1 MTLAEFFKHS
11 PMTKALLAERLGVS
25 PITIN
30 RYLDGSRFP
39 SKETIL
45 AIAKLTGEQVRPADW
60 FSEAPKRPVREQ
72 AARDVA

>member
-1 MTLAEFFKHS
+1 MTLAEFLKT
-11 PMTKALLAERLGVS
+11 PAMTKAVLAERLGVS

-45 AIAKLTGEQVRPADW
+45 AVAEITGGEVKPADW
-60 FSEAPKRPVREQ
+60 FTEAPTVTPAQV
-72 AARDVA
+72 AAE